1 MEEPVIQIG
10 VAVERRSSPSP
21 WVDHSWRIAGL
32 LPDAP
37 DLARG
42 TVLRREDGAV
52 TFYAGAAELEF
63 HTTETGNYRDN
74 LQSGDPQLW
83 LMFEATDDE
92 IGLSLLSVT
101 ADPAE
106 GEALTGA
113 GDLVVEAVQM
123 PPNIAAQ
130 LSAFVEAH
138 HVERGFIKRVR
149 EP

>member
-1 MEEPVIQIG
+1 MQEPVIRIG
-10 VAVERRSSPSP
+10 VAVERRPSPSA
-21 WVDHSWRIAGL
+21 WADHSWRIAGL

-37 DLARG
+37 DLAPG
-42 TVLRREDGAV
+42 TVLRREDGVV

-63 HTTETGNYRDN
+63 HATETGNYRDN

-83 LMFEATDDE
+83 LMLEATGGE
-92 IGLSLLSVT
+92 TGLRLVSVT

-113 GDLVVEAVQM
+113 GDLVVEAVRM
-123 PPNIAAQ
+123 PPGIAAQ

-138 HVERGFIKRVR
+138 HVDHEFIKRVR
-149 EP
+149 DR